1 MLPGTMSNTLQK
13 SKSIN
18 RVNFIKLLRMPTKI
32 QHQDCLIRSCLETS
46 VPWNY
51 VSTSRSHMTLP
62 NCNYQ
67 LLETSHSLTL
77 EQWHFMSFS
86 SQVFQAVF
94 DKWNHFCDLTDRI
107 WPRGL
112 HRGSPWRDTA
122 PTRVRV
128 WPPSHQQ
135 LHLYVKPKLCVW
147 WHILCTETK
156 KRVKATTFRGNQRL
170 PYICKNWVPFY
181 PSFTPSAN
189 QSNLCQDHIYCT
201 WSCCFP
207 LSCKP
212 NLLCFFKI
220 M

>member
-13 SKSIN
+13 SKCIN

-107 WPRGL
+107 WPHGP

-135 LHLYVKPKLCVW
+135 LHLYVKPKLCMW
-147 WHILCTETK
+147 WYILCIETK
-156 KRVKATTFRGNQRL
+156 KKGKSNHFSWQPKAAPYFQELGSLL
-170 PYICKNWVPFY
+170 PIFY
-181 PSFTPSAN
+181 TLSKSK
-189 QSNLCQDHIYCT
+189 Q
-201 WSCCFP
+201 P
-207 LSCKP
+207 LSGP
-212 NLLCFFKI
+212 YLLHKKLLFPFVL
-220 M
+220 